1 MHSARSVDGADCKD
15 LVALMLPTRG
25 TPARPG
31 GAELRKTA
39 TGVGRSVMMLLSQSR
54 QITDLGFSVH
64 RRASSALEIEELV
77 LALGHT
83 PEIFN
88 AWKGFFA
95 E

>member
-1 MHSARSVDGADCKD
+1 M
-15 LVALMLPTRG
+15 MLP
-25 TPARPG
+25 
-31 GAELRKTA
+31 
-39 TGVGRSVMMLLSQSR
+39 SQSR